1 LTVKGQLLKSASVI
15 ALITVISRICGYL
28 RDQRV
33 ALLLGTSP
41 AADSLVLVF
50 GIPNLIRRLTGE
62 GALGAAF
69 IPVFTGYLKDKP
81 RSEAWALT
89 QRVFWDMAVVLGGI
103 AALGVVFSRQLV
115 HLYTLASHNPA
126 QWDLAVYLNRIVIPA
141 MFFLALAGIASAVL
155 HTFQKFA
162 LPAALPIIFNLVMI
176 LFSFGVVYRP
186 IMRLA
191 PEKFQT
197 PAVAIACAFL
207 LGGIIQFAMQLPS
220 MGRLGMKF
228 RPELSIADPGVR
240 KVGALMGPAV
250 FGVGIYQI
258 NFFVDK
264 IFSTSS
270 RMPTGSVMSLYVAER
285 VMQLALGV
293 FAVAMSTAILPT
305 MSQQAAAK
313 DFGEMK
319 RTFGYSLRIV
329 SFIAIPAAVGLILL
343 RQPIVQVLFQHGKF
357 VAESTALT
365 ARALFY
371 YSLGLPAFA
380 LLWIV
385 RTAPVFTSV
394 ALTWAFGISAPLLSA
409 IVPAS
414 ALAVYPEK
422 LTPEEGTSIWMQYLT
437 AYGALIAHAQITRGD
452 YVIITAAS
460 SSVGI
465 AAIEIVKAQGAISI
479 ATTRTSK
486 KKATLAEVGATQVI
500 ATEEE
505 DFVARVKEIT
515 GGKGARVIFDPIGG
529 KGIGLL
535 AQAAA
540 EGGTIFEYGAL
551 APEPTPF
558 PLFTALS
565 KGLSVRGY
573 TLREVL
579 SVPQLRAKAE
589 QYVFDHVKAGKFIP
603 RIDRVFPFAEI
614 VEAHRYMESNEQIGK
629 IVVTV

>member
-69 IPVFTGYLKDKP
+69 IPVFTGCLKDKP
-81 RSEAWALT
+81 RSEAWTLA
-89 QRVFWDMAVVLGGI
+89 QRVFWDMAVLVGGI

-176 LFSFGVVYRP
+176 LFSFGVLYRP
-186 IMRLA
+186 IVRLA

-207 LGGIIQFAMQLPS
+207 LGGILQFAMQIPA
-220 MGRLGMKF
+220 MARLGMRF
-228 RPELSIADPGVR
+228 RPELSITDPGVR
-240 KVGALMGPAV
+240 KVGGLMGPAV

-319 RTFGYSLRIV
+319 RTFGFSLRIV

-380 LLWIV
+380 AIKLITPMYYSMHDTMTPARVGAYALGLNILLNAGFLIFFL
-385 RTAPVFTSV
+385 RYLSNGSPALASSLAAYFNFALLFAVFRKRHGRLG
-394 ALTWAFGISAPLLSA
+394 ARGISASLGKMGVCAVAMAGACYWALRISNFSEASHFLAQAGLLGA
-409 IVPAS
+409 II
-414 ALAVYPEK
+414 L
-422 LTPEEGTSIWMQYLT
+422 G
-437 AYGALIAHAQITRGD
+437 
-452 YVIITAAS
+452 
-460 SSVGI
+460 SVGI
-465 AAIEIVKAQGAISI
+465 YFG
-479 ATTRTSK
+479 
-486 KKATLAEVGATQVI
+486 LAWI
-500 ATEEE
+500 LRCEELGE
-505 DFVARVKEIT
+505 FFLLMRRAERVA
-515 GGKGARVIFDPIGG
+515 GDA
-529 KGIGLL
+529 
-535 AQAAA
+535 
-540 EGGTIFEYGAL
+540 
-551 APEPTPF
+551 
-558 PLFTALS
+558 
-565 KGLSVRGY
+565 
-573 TLREVL
+573 
-579 SVPQLRAKAE
+579 
-589 QYVFDHVKAGKFIP
+589 
-603 RIDRVFPFAEI
+603 
-614 VEAHRYMESNEQIGK
+614 
-629 IVVTV
+629 